1 MKDETA
7 DFRNLDPI
15 TDTQVEGLLE
25 AIAKKTLRY
34 LKKKNIIDDSEC
46 LVPNPNVDQ
55 LFQEHEVLTDMA
67 QMSIQGKIA
76 FGPNAGNYVT
86 KIGSGFCYSE
96 EVPLA
101 KGKLC
106 FSMNGFS
113 LHAATKFNPLDRR
126 GLYKHI
132 EYLAR
137 GPFNDSRVELT
148 ESNMVKLKLKTP
160 WTNGTTHLLFTKLE
174 FLERLAS
181 LVPPPKSHLVRW
193 SGCFAPNSNIRQK
206 IVLRPQV
213 KKGFYFDEE
222 DKQIKNLTVSK
233 LLAKTFGVD
242 VLHCDGCGGKLRL
255 VAAVQDPRSIKRY
268 LEHIGED
275 SKPPARAPPLFRQQA
290 IDFDQTYF

>member
-1 MKDETA
+1 
-7 DFRNLDPI
+7 
-15 TDTQVEGLLE
+15 
-25 AIAKKTLRY
+25 
-34 LKKKNIIDDSEC
+34 
-46 LVPNPNVDQ
+46 
-55 LFQEHEVLTDMA
+55 MA

-86 KIGSGFCYSE
+86 KIGSGFGYSE

-101 KGKLC
+101 KGNLC

-113 LHAATKFNPLDRR
+113 LHAATKFNPLDRVR
-126 GLYKHI
+126 LYKHI

-137 GPFNDSRVELT
+137 GPIADSRVELT

-160 WTNGTTHLLFTKLE
+160 WTNGTTHLLFTQLE

-193 SGCFAPNSNIRQK
+193 SGCFAPNSTIRQK

-222 DKQIKNLTVSK
+222 DKQVKNYTVAK
-233 LLAKTFGVD
+233 LLSKTFGVD
-242 VLHCDGCGGKLRL
+242 VLHCDGCGGKLKL
-255 VAAVQDPRSIKRY
+255 VCAVQDPLSIKRY

-275 SKPPARAPPLFRQQA
+275 PKPPPRAPPLFRQQT
-290 IDFDQTYF
+290 IDFDQTFF